1 MCSEE
6 SVALRFT
13 ELSLQGAYLVE
24 IEPRADERGFFA
36 RTFCE
41 DEFAAAGLLSR
52 FPQASISYNARRG
65 TVRGMH
71 FQAAPHEETKLV
83 RCLAGAV
90 HDVIVDLRP
99 ASPTY
104 RRSIGLEL
112 SAQNRSALYIPR
124 GVAHGF
130 QSLADDSELLYMIDV
145 NYVAEAARGVR
156 WNDPFIDVSWP
167 DPIEVIADRDASF
180 PDWQP

>member
-1 MCSEE
+1 
-6 SVALRFT
+6 LRFT
-13 ELSLQGAYLVE
+13 ELLQGAYLVE

-41 DEFAAAGLLSR
+41 DEFAAAGLVSR
-52 FPQASISYNARRG
+52 FPQASVSYNARRG

-90 HDVIVDLRP
+90 HDIIVDLRP

-124 GVAHGF
+124 GFAHGF
-130 QSLADDSELLYMIDV
+130 QSLTDDSELLYMIDV

-156 WNDPFIDVSWP
+156 WNDPFIDVCWP
-167 DPIEVIADRDASF
+167 DPIEVIADRDNSF

>member
-1 MCSEE
+1 
-6 SVALRFT
+6 LLFK
-13 ELSLQGAYLVE
+13 ELDLIGAYLVD
-24 IEPRADERGFFA
+24 IEPRADDRGFFA

-41 DEFAAAGLLSR
+41 DEFASSGLVTR

-83 RCLAGAV
+83 RCVTGAV
-90 HDVIVDLRP
+90 YDVIVDVRP
-99 ASPTY
+99 NSPTY
-104 RRSIGLEL
+104 LRSMGVEL
-112 SAQNRSALYIPR
+112 SAKNRSALYIPR
-124 GVAHGF
+124 GFAHGF
-130 QSLADDSELLYMIDV
+130 QTLVDDSELLYMIDV

-156 WNDPFIDVSWP
+156 WNDPSINVNWP

>member
-1 MCSEE
+1 
-6 SVALRFT
+6 LLFKPLDLT
-13 ELSLQGAYLVE
+13 GAYLVE

-41 DEFAAAGLLSR
+41 DEFAAAGLVTR
-52 FPQASISYNARRG
+52 FPQTSISYNARRG

-83 RCLAGAV
+83 RCVAGAV
-90 HDVIVDLRP
+90 YDVIVDVRPGSTTYLR
-99 ASPTY
+99 SL
-104 RRSIGLEL
+104 GVEL
-112 SAQNRSALYIPR
+112 SAKNRLALYIPT
-124 GVAHGF
+124 GFAHGF
-130 QSLADDSELLYMIDV
+130 QTLADDSELQYMIDV

-156 WNDPFIDVSWP
+156 WNDPSLRVEWP

-180 PDWQP
+180 SDWQP

>member
-1 MCSEE
+1 
-6 SVALRFT
+6 LRFT

-41 DEFAAAGLLSR
+41 DEFAAAGLVSR
-52 FPQASISYNARRG
+52 FPQASVSYNARRG

-71 FQAAPHEETKLV
+71 FQAPPHEETKLV

-104 RRSIGLEL
+104 RRSVGLEL

-124 GVAHGF
+124 GFAHGF

-145 NYVAEAARGVR
+145 NYVADAARGVR

-167 DPIEVIADRDASF
+167 DPIEVIADRDNSF

>member
-13 ELSLQGAYLVE
+13 ELSLPGAYLVE

-41 DEFAAAGLLSR
+41 DEFAAAGLLNR

-167 DPIEVIADRDASF
+167 DPIEVIADRDASL

>member
-1 MCSEE
+1 M
-6 SVALRFT
+6 RFT
-13 ELSLQGAYLVE
+13 ELSLPGAYLVE
-24 IEPRADERGFFA
+24 IEPRSDARGFFA

-41 DEFAAAGLLSR
+41 DEFAAAGLVSR
-52 FPQASISYNARRG
+52 FPQASVSYNARRG

-83 RCLAGAV
+83 RCLAGSV

-104 RRSIGLEL
+104 RRSIGVEL

-124 GVAHGF
+124 GFAHGF

-145 NYVAEAARGVR
+145 NYVAEAAQGVR

-180 PDWQP
+180 PNWQP

>member
-1 MCSEE
+1 
-6 SVALRFT
+6 
-13 ELSLQGAYLVE
+13 
-24 IEPRADERGFFA
+24 
-36 RTFCE
+36 
-41 DEFAAAGLLSR
+41 
-52 FPQASISYNARRG
+52 
-65 TVRGMH
+65 MH
-71 FQAAPHEETKLV
+71 FQAPPHEETKLV

-124 GVAHGF
+124 GFAHGF

-145 NYVAEAARGVR
+145 NYVADAARGVR

-167 DPIEVIADRDASF
+167 DPIEVIADRDNSF

>member
-6 SVALRFT
+6 SIALRFT

-41 DEFAAAGLLSR
+41 DEFAAAGLVSR

>member
-1 MCSEE
+1 
-6 SVALRFT
+6 LRFT
-13 ELSLQGAYLVE
+13 ELSLQGAYLIE
-24 IEPRADERGFFA
+24 LEPRADERGFFA

-41 DEFAAAGLLSR
+41 DEFAAAGLVSR
-52 FPQASISYNARRG
+52 FPQASVSYNARRG

-71 FQAAPHEETKLV
+71 FQAPPHEETKLV

-112 SAQNRSALYIPR
+112 SAQKRSALYIPR
-124 GVAHGF
+124 GFAHGF

-145 NYVAEAARGVR
+145 NYVADAARGVR

-167 DPIEVIADRDASF
+167 DPIEVIADRDNSF

>member
-1 MCSEE
+1 
-6 SVALRFT
+6 LRFS

-41 DEFAAAGLLSR
+41 AEFAAVGLVNY
-52 FPQASISYNARRG
+52 FPQASVSYNKRRG

-71 FQAAPHEETKLV
+71 FQASPHEETKLV

-90 HDVIVDLRP
+90 YDVIVDLRP
-99 ASPTY
+99 NSPTY
-104 RRSIGLEL
+104 RRSVGVEL
-112 SAQNRSALYIPR
+112 SAKNRSALYIPK
-124 GVAHGF
+124 GFAHGF
-130 QSLADDSELLYMIDV
+130 QSLLDDSELLYMIDV
-145 NYVAEAARGVR
+145 GYVADAARGVR
-156 WNDPFIDVSWP
+156 WNDPSISVRWP
-167 DPIEVIADRDASF
+167 NPIEVIADKDNQF